1 VNVYRQLPANVPFR
15 PEPWMQQAA
24 CQNAVDPDLWF
35 VSHNQGAAAVAQ
47 AKRICRA
54 CPVTA
59 TCLAYALTYPVPLY
73 GIWGSTTEVERDR
86 LRRRNTVKT

>member
-1 VNVYRQLPANVPFR
+1 MNVYRQLPGDVPFR

-35 VSHNQGAAAVAQ
+35 VSHNQGAAAVEQ

-54 CPVTA
+54 CPVNA
-59 TCLAYALTYPVPLY
+59 VCLAYALTYPVPLY
-73 GIWGSTTEVERDR
+73 GIWAATTEAERDR